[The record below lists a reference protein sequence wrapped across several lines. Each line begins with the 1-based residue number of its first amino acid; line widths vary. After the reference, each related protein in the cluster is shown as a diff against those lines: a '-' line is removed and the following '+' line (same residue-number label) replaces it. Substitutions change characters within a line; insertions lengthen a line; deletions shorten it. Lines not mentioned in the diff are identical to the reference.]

1 MCSSD
6 LVPESW
12 LDTHIRAW
20 LLSEPWWD
28 TVDSLGNAVISPLTA
43 RAPHTEKVMWR
54 WLHSDDMWLQRAA
67 IGHQRGRRN
76 ATHVPQLISY
86 LNEVADD
93 RRFFIAKAVGWA
105 LRDLAAIDLNAA
117 QTFVRDHPRLPAI
130 ARREALRGIER
141 AAAKR

>member
-1 MCSSD
+1 MTVQTQIASLLGGWASSAPWSRIRTPHAP
-6 LVPESW
+6 VAA
-12 LDTHIRAW
+12 LDERIETPRH
-20 LLSEPWWD
+20 
-28 TVDSLGNAVISPLTA
+28 
-43 RAPHTEKVMWR
+43 
-54 WLHSDDMWLQRAA
+54 AA

>member
-6 LVPESW
+6 L
-12 LDTHIRAW
+12 
-20 LLSEPWWD
+20 
-28 TVDSLGNAVISPLTA
+28 ISPLTA
-43 RAPHTEKVMWR
+43 SAPQAEKVMWR
-54 WLHSDDMWLQRAA
+54 WLQSDEMWLQRAA
-67 IGHQRGRRN
+67 IGHQRGRRKE
-76 ATHVPQLISY
+76 THVPQLITY
-86 LNEVADD
+86 LTEVADD